1 MERPTSALVRV
12 VPFFYGWWVVIATA
26 AIVFLTAGTYFY
38 GFSTLVDPFEDEF
51 GWSRALIGGAFS
63 VALFAEGLTA
73 PIAGYLADRFGAR
86 RLLVVGVLLMGGAF
100 LALGQIQAVWQLY
113 AAMVTFAIGM
123 TLAGLASWV
132 TIVHWFAK
140 KRGLALALMG
150 CGVAAC
156 GVMVVVL
163 TALIS
168 LLGWRSAVVTIGI
181 SQIAICVPLALTVRH
196 RPEDV
201 GLLPDGEGRVTGQ
214 SLASPA
220 ASPKGGSA
228 AGKGVEHGGLTVR
241 QALGTRP
248 FWLLTLAS
256 ALTWLGGMALIG
268 HLVAFL
274 EGSADFSRGAA
285 SAVAMGVPLGSVVG
299 RLGFGWLADH
309 AVKRRVMAVTY
320 LLQGAGMLVFA
331 TTDSPWQ
338 AVLFVVVFSAGWG
351 GAIPLLPTLQA
362 EYFGLRAFGGIQ
374 GLLSGVATLGAFGGP
389 VFAGVVYD
397 MTDSYRPAFFV
408 MTLTTMAAVPAILMM
423 GRVPTWTKGT
433 ASAPTCT

>member
-1 MERPTSALVRV
+1 MERPTSALVRA

-26 AIVFLTAGTYFY
+26 AIVFMTAGTYFY

-63 VALFAEGLTA
+63 VALVAEGLTA
-73 PIAGYLADRFGAR
+73 PLAGYLADRFSAR
-86 RLLVVGVLLMGGAF
+86 RLLLAGVLLMGGAF
-100 LALGQIQAVWQLY
+100 VALGQIQAVWQLY
-113 AAMVTFAIGM
+113 ATMATFAIGM

-163 TALIS
+163 AALIS
-168 LLGWRSAVVTIGI
+168 LLGWRHAVVTIGI
-181 SQIAICVPLALTVRH
+181 SQISICVPLALTVHH

-201 GLLPDGEGRVTGQ
+201 GLLPDGEGHATGQ
-214 SLASPA
+214 SLASRA
-220 ASPKGGSA
+220 ASPKGESA
-228 AGKGVEHGGLTVR
+228 ADKGVEHDGLTVR

-248 FWLLTLAS
+248 CWLLTLAS
-256 ALTWLGGMALIG
+256 ALAWLGGMALIG

-274 EGSADFSRGAA
+274 EESADFSRGAA
-285 SAVAMGVPLGSVVG
+285 SAVAMGLPLGSLVG
-299 RLGFGWLADH
+299 RLGLGWLADH
-309 AVKRRVMAVTY
+309 VVKRWVMAAAYV
-320 LLQGAGMLVFA
+320 LQGAGMLIFA

-338 AVLFVVVFSAGWG
+338 AVLFVVVFSSGWG
-351 GAIPLLPTLQA
+351 GAIPLLPALQA

-374 GLLSGVATLGAFGGP
+374 GVLSAIATLVAFGGP
-389 VFAGVVYD
+389 VFAGVAYD
-397 MTDSYRPAFFV
+397 TMDTYRPAFLL
-408 MTLTTMAAVPAILMM
+408 MTLTTMAAAPVILMM
-423 GRVPTWTKGT
+423 GKVPAWTKE
-433 ASAPTCT
+433 AARAPMA